1 MKIIDK
7 YILKKYFSTFLGLM
21 LLFIPISIVFDLSE
35 RIDKIFEN
43 NIPFNEVAS
52 YYRDFI
58 LYFFNLLF
66 PIFLFLSIIWFTS
79 RLAQNTEIIAMLN
92 TGMPFLRFLRPY
104 LIGATVI
111 ATTVLFLNF
120 SIIPKARIGYHDF
133 WKKYVYK
140 HEKIRETND
149 IYRKIDS
156 IHYIYASNMNHKN
169 KTAYNFVFEEIR
181 GNKMKYRIYADRIVW
196 KPKEKKYRLFNM
208 KKRIYLADDKEK
220 ILNKHTYDTIFPF
233 TLEDLTPIIYA
244 AEGLNYFDL
253 NKFIEKEKI
262 RGSKNINYFL
272 LEKYKRISLP
282 ISAFI
287 LTFIAVA
294 VASRKKRGGIG
305 YSLLFGIVI
314 SLLYVFFDKIFGI
327 LSVKSGFSPFLA
339 AWIPNIVF
347 GIIAVILVK
356 KAAK

>member
-7 YILKKYFSTFLGLM
+7 YILKRYFSSFLGLM
-21 LLFIPISIVFDLSE
+21 LLFIPISIIFDLSE
-35 RIDKIFEN
+35 RIDKIYEN
-43 NIPFNEVAS
+43 NIPLNEVIS
-52 YYRDFI
+52 YYTDFV

-104 LIGATVI
+104 LIGATII
-111 ATTVLFLNF
+111 ALTVLLLNF

-133 WKKYVYK
+133 WSKYVTK
-140 HEKIRETND
+140 HTKVRETND
-149 IYRKIDS
+149 IFRKIDS

-169 KTAYNFVFEEIR
+169 QTAYNFIMEEIKN
-181 GNKMKYRIYADRIVW
+181 NKLKYRIFASRIVW
-196 KPKEKKYRLFNM
+196 QPKEKKYRLHNM
-208 KKRIYLADDKEK
+208 QKRIYLDNGKEK
-220 ILNKHTYDTIFPF
+220 ILKQSTFDTIFPF
-233 TLEDLTPIIYA
+233 TLDDLTPIIYA
-244 AEGLNYFDL
+244 AEGMNYFEL

-262 RGSKNINYFL
+262 RGSKNINTFL
-272 LEKYKRISLP
+272 LEKYKRVSLP
-282 ISAFI
+282 VSAFI

-294 VASRKKRGGIG
+294 VASRKKRSGIG

-314 SLLYVFFDKIFGI
+314 SLLYVFFDKVFGI
-327 LSVKSGFSPFLA
+327 LSVKSGFNPFWA

-347 GIIAVILVK
+347 GIIAIVLINRAK
-356 KAAK
+356 K